1 MMGSSATRQDTL
13 YQRALVDYT
22 ATLKRVAQAY
32 EVDPEV
38 RRDLL
43 QEIHVA
49 LWRSFADFDERC
61 SMRTWVFRVAHNTG
75 VTHIVRERRRRRQ
88 LITLE
93 EVEEIPAPS
102 IDSDSQQRLNL
113 LLAIIRQLKPLDR
126 QVILSYLE
134 DMDAASIAEVTGL
147 SPSYVATKVHR
158 IKKILSRRFR
168 AGERA

>member
-1 MMGSSATRQDTL
+1 
-13 YQRALVDYT
+13 
-22 ATLKRVAQAY
+22 
-32 EVDPEV
+32 
-38 RRDLL
+38 
-43 QEIHVA
+43 VA

-75 VTHIVRERRRRRQ
+75 VTHVVRERRRRRQ

-113 LLAIIRQLKPLDR
+113 LLAMIHQLKPLDR

>member
-32 EVDPEV
+32 EADPEI

-88 LITLE
+88 LITWKKWRK
-93 EVEEIPAPS
+93 S
-102 IDSDSQQRLNL
+102 L
-113 LLAIIRQLKPLDR
+113 LLLSTAI
-126 QVILSYLE
+126 VNNG
-134 DMDAASIAEVTGL
+134 SI
-147 SPSYVATKVHR
+147 YF
-158 IKKILSRRFR
+158 SR
-168 AGERA
+168 